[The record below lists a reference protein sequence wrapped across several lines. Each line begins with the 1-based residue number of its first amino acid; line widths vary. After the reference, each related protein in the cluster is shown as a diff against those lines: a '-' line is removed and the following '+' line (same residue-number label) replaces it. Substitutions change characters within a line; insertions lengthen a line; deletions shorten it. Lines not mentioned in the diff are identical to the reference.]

1 LPADNSE
8 KKGDAFMT
16 KHKEVE
22 GKTNKLLSGKTAIVT
37 GASSG
42 IGRATAMTL
51 AQAGAAVV
59 LFARRKDRLTKLAA
73 DIQAQGGNAY
83 AVAGDAGL
91 LSDIDILLERTLG
104 WKEGGGKYDIVVVN
118 AGRGLAGSIL
128 LSVNCDWFCC
138 GKKHIALQRVLW
150 LQ

>member
-1 LPADNSE
+1 
-8 KKGDAFMT
+8 MT

-59 LFARRKDRLTKLAA
+59 LFARRKEAWPADRNQ
-73 DIQAQGGNAY
+73 IP
-83 AVAGDAGL
+83 
-91 LSDIDILLERTLG
+91 
-104 WKEGGGKYDIVVVN
+104 
-118 AGRGLAGSIL
+118 
-128 LSVNCDWFCC
+128 
-138 GKKHIALQRVLW
+138 
-150 LQ
+150 